1 MINKIQKEYFKK
13 KRDEY
18 KTAMVDAK
26 AIKNHTLANEM
37 YTMYN
42 EYNKLI

>member
-1 MINKIQKEYFKK
+1 MITEIQSAYFKK

-18 KTAMVDAK
+18 LAAMVDAK

>member
-1 MINKIQKEYFKK
+1 MIAEIQKEYFKK

-18 KTAMVDAK
+18 LAAMLDAK

-37 YTMYN
+37 HTLYN